1 MEIKTSQTM
10 WIENEAG
17 DRLEIPMQL
26 EGDTF
31 LGTVFVSGTPY
42 HAFIVTKDEISRGGK
57 YTLDLDPS
65 YNPKVSPAGSYLLIS
80 PYSE

>member
-1 MEIKTSQTM
+1 MEIKTTQTM

-17 DRLEIPMQL
+17 DRLKIPMQF

-31 LGTVFVSGTPY
+31 LGTVFVNGTPY
-42 HAFIVTKDEISRGGK
+42 HAFFATKGEISGGGK
-57 YTLDLDPS
+57 YTLDLDPD
-65 YNPKVSPAGSYLLIS
+65 YNPKASPTGSYLLIS